1 VSSFRAD
8 AISALRKL
16 SEVKPNATVEIY
28 AWVVSMLERQSKG
41 APLTLLEHIALA
53 YMFRQGNLSRFPDP
67 DTLQQKIQA
76 ALADSWRHLK
86 GKPVESRR
94 IAGRLPWSVLRRAS
108 REDRL
113 FHSAAFQ
120 LDGPKATNSQTA
132 VGQDYVPEL
141 NDFVIAIGLLG
152 VAFTAAGGDVLGSF
166 VVGYSIASL
175 AEYSMHRWIGHE
187 AGGPFKPLVEQAGWF
202 GARVSSYLHAGY
214 WGHFVIH
221 HLRTCNKNYTAQFSA
236 DPPGD
241 QATIDAELD
250 ALGSDG
256 RYIRDTNYG
265 MTLGH
270 EGVIAGIAAT
280 LPVYVFLSMILRL
293 DLISEIAL
301 VAPTL
306 LYVGASKWLHP
317 YLHKDRGIALE
328 QAGPFMRWLL
338 CTRYAEWISRAH
350 WVHHK
355 GGGGNF
361 NLVPGAD
368 VLFGD
373 VRKPTLGMILRMR
386 DQGIIGAC
394 WR

>member
-8 AISALRKL
+8 AISALRRL
-16 SEVKPNATVEIY
+16 SEGKPDATVEIY
-28 AWVVSMLERQSKG
+28 AWVVPMLERQSKG